1 MVQAV
6 LVGETVLTVS
16 SEKVLVKVLVT
27 VGRILVDMLV
37 VEVTLVTVLVLV
49 ESVNVAGDHVSEAF
63 WYVER

>member
-49 ESVNVAGDHVSEAF
+49 ESVNVAGDHVSDAF

>member
-1 MVQAV
+1 M